1 MKKSVIALAAM
12 AVVGGASAQVTI
24 SGIMDAYVGSGNN
37 YGQKYSVV
45 GQSGA
50 RTTTF
55 KFNGVEDLGGGL
67 RAVFQYEIQPQ
78 FVASDGNAFNTAV
91 NNQTAAAANA
101 GSQAG
106 SQNLPSGMTGK
117 GYSYVGIQSNGL
129 GNLHLGTNNSF
140 GIPTFTSASGM
151 FNTGVGSAYG
161 VIVGSTST
169 NTFTRFEDSVHY
181 ITPTMNGFR
190 GSYLTNMKN
199 DSQYGSTTGGITS
212 RRPAVTELGIEWK
225 NGPAQINAA
234 MLKVKGSPN
243 EATKFTTTSYNNY
256 TPLSSDITTKTNTI
270 SGSYNLGVAQVG
282 AIRSTIVND
291 AGFTLENSSGSSTLT
306 SVSGKTDTKA
316 QMLFAQMPMGAMR
329 IGVSSGSVKVNNS
342 PASVLNGMKTTFTG
356 FAAEYDLSKR
366 TYVYLRYQAGK
377 AEAANAA
384 TTIVNGGNNNLLTIT
399 TNGNSAAQLTN
410 TTYNIG
416 GVGISHA
423 F

>member
-1 MKKSVIALAAM
+1 
-12 AVVGGASAQVTI
+12 
-24 SGIMDAYVGSGNN
+24 
-37 YGQKYSVV
+37 
-45 GQSGA
+45 
-50 RTTTF
+50 
-55 KFNGVEDLGGGL
+55 
-67 RAVFQYEIQPQ
+67 
-78 FVASDGNAFNTAV
+78 
-91 NNQTAAAANA
+91 
-101 GSQAG
+101 
-106 SQNLPSGMTGK
+106 
-117 GYSYVGIQSNGL
+117 
-129 GNLHLGTNNSF
+129 
-140 GIPTFTSASGM
+140 
-151 FNTGVGSAYG
+151 
-161 VIVGSTST
+161 
-169 NTFTRFEDSVHY
+169 
-181 ITPTMNGFR
+181 
-190 GSYLTNMKN
+190 
-199 DSQYGSTTGGITS
+199 
-212 RRPAVTELGIEWK
+212 
-225 NGPAQINAA
+225 